1 MRAVEDIHQTSERRR
16 GRNCSYPAS
25 VERCVMRCSQWT
37 RDMITTTLHPVSSD
51 CLCLFI
57 VAVLPQQYRRHHL
70 DYRTLINRP
79 QCSAPASA
87 NVILFVH
94 FLVVLLA
101 VVMAKLLVWV

>member
-1 MRAVEDIHQTSERRR
+1 MF
-16 GRNCSYPAS
+16 S
-25 VERCVMRCSQWT
+25 VDKRHDHDNTAPCVVRLS
-37 RDMITTTLHPVSSD
+37 I
-51 CLCLFI
+51 CLFI